1 MDLKDSQF
9 WHRLLDNGQSAHFAH
24 ARNYSEPSHR
34 HYWRHAFSRR
44 GFIGI
49 AAGAAA
55 AALGSGTAPLV
66 LASNKKS
73 SGAEP
78 LPIPGGIP
86 NPFAPGEIIHN
97 FFPGERNDPSVI
109 NNFNGFS
116 GLAELFGTGIG
127 TDTKTGSSTELS
139 FHAENRFMTG
149 VYVAEDRRVHTG
161 TFIFI

>member
-1 MDLKDSQF
+1 MNLKDAQF
-9 WHRLLDNGQSAHFAH
+9 WHRLVHTDQSVQS
-24 ARNYSEPSHR
+24 NKQLQSGL
-34 HYWRHAFSRR
+34 RHAFSRR
-44 GFIGI
+44 GFIGV
-49 AAGAAA
+49 AAGAAGV
-55 AALGSGTAPLV
+55 ALGSGTIPMA

-73 SGAEP
+73 GSAEP

-116 GLAELFGTGIG
+116 GLAELLGTGTG
-127 TDTKTGSSTELS
+127 TDTKTGATTELS

-149 VYVAEDRRVHTG
+149 VYVAEDGRVHTG
-161 TFIFI
+161 AFIFI